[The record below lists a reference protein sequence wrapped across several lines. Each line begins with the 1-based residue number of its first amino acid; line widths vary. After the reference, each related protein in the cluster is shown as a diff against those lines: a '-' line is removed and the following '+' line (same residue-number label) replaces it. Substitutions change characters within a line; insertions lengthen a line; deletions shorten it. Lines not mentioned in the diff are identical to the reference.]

1 MASSLSMTARAAS
14 STREAVRTMRSE
26 CDDMNAVIV
35 SLIASD
41 MASMRARSCLRS

>member
-1 MASSLSMTARAAS
+1 MTARAAS
-14 STREAVRTMRSE
+14 STRDAVRTMRSE